1 METLMSFGRF
11 STFKNSIFG
20 RYNSRK
26 DIVRIKSNGTK
37 IQCRVNVRCH
47 CIFLCR
53 APKNLLNFFEQT
65 KLEDETLGPEKYRKR
80 TLIKRMK
87 ETKAIVK
94 SSTWNRKCSFSID
107 LHKME
112 FQLRVIE
119 TNEQLWSAQV
129 IQKFIRLDGIV
140 SGIYYFE
147 PAPIGHAKVA
157 WQHWKINTRY
167 YVSCTRIMYV
177 VLTANSHRVVL
188 LADYEVTSV
197 FSSWRS
203 APATVPGL
211 LQFPVRT
218 TQCIQRRET
227 TLCGTRGTRGNC
239 IYSGAPRNC
248 TYVCCGQLL

>member
-1 METLMSFGRF
+1 
-11 STFKNSIFG
+11 
-20 RYNSRK
+20 
-26 DIVRIKSNGTK
+26 
-37 IQCRVNVRCH
+37 
-47 CIFLCR
+47 
-53 APKNLLNFFEQT
+53 
-65 KLEDETLGPEKYRKR
+65 
-80 TLIKRMK
+80 
-87 ETKAIVK
+87 
-94 SSTWNRKCSFSID
+94 
-107 LHKME
+107 ME
-112 FQLRVIE
+112 FQSRVIE

-167 YVSCTRIMYV
+167 YVSCTRIMYI

-188 LADYEVTSV
+188 LADYDVTSV
-197 FSSWRS
+197 FFSWRS

-248 TYVCCGQLL
+248 TYASVVDSCCNCLIYMKIGNTAWADLSGDWRNKSAFVVCWFYLRESRWLSDLVEFISALLSILLKRIANDQVTKFYSRSTIILEIV